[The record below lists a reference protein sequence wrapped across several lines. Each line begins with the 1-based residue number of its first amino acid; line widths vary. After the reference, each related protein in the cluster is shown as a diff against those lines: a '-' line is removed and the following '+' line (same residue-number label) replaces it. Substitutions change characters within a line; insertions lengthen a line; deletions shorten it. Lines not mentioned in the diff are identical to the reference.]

1 MNLHNDDGTLNEAGQ
16 KIVDIL
22 DSKEF
27 MSDLY
32 EGLDKKTRDE
42 LGQFYTPAKI
52 CIQMIEMFKTTEF
65 SEKNILD
72 PCCGSGNLLIAMLA
86 ADADSDKIY
95 GNDYDERA
103 VKLCRNRINRAC
115 DILGKPRIQDWQI
128 HQGNALQV
136 RCLIEFGKEYDANY
150 NPEYIDDLEYAQS
163 YEHDEEQTFLGETR
177 VYHVKELSWADENKK
192 AQERLEN
199 KQQLEKRNMQKTTEK
214 TEKTEQVNLFED
226 FFGGN

>member
-52 CIQMIEMFKTTEF
+52 CIQMIEMFKAMEF
-65 SEKNILD
+65 SGKNILD

-86 ADADSDKIY
+86 AGADSDKIY

-103 VKLCRNRINRAC
+103 VKLCRNRINKAC
-115 DILGKPRIQDWQI
+115 DILGKPHIKDWQI
-128 HQGNALQV
+128 HQGNALIPD
-136 RCLIEFGKEYDANY
+136 CLTEFAPGYDNTILKELLKRRNGLKGGWLA
-150 NPEYIDDLEYAQS
+150 NPERYVAK
-163 YEHDEEQTFLGETR
+163 GEL
-177 VYHVKELSWADENKK
+177 YQPD
-192 AQERLEN
+192 
-199 KQQLEKRNMQKTTEK
+199 
-214 TEKTEQVNLFED
+214 LFED